1 MHLLDS
7 TYTLFQMAM
16 IDVLEMCLLKISAS
30 TTKSSLSGSKQTY
43 YFMGDSLISFTRE
56 LRILATSRLS
66 TSIYSVVKSIS
77 ISPSGVAA

>member
-7 TYTLFQMAM
+7 IYTLFQMAM

-43 YFMGDSLISFTRE
+43 FFMGDSTRE

-66 TSIYSVVKSIS
+66 TLKYSVVKSIS